1 MSSLSSLPAITFVEK
16 DSETIAAELVAKYE
30 EITGTTLYPSSPVLL
45 FLDTIAY
52 ELALHRS
59 YMDFAAKM
67 NLLAYATGDYLDH
80 LGALLGVTRS
90 EESCAITTLRF
101 TLSEAQNFAVLI
113 PAGTRANDG
122 TSGLNFATT
131 EDLQI
136 YAGDTYGDVQ
146 AQCTEAGESGN
157 DIVGGQI
164 CYLVDPI
171 TYVDSVVNLTTTSGG
186 ADAEDDDT
194 LRTRI
199 QLAPESF
206 SVAGPSGAYEYW
218 ALSANQDIADV
229 KVIGPED
236 EPGNVY
242 VYPLMTGG
250 ELPTEEILNLVE
262 ETLNDEK
269 VRPLSDHVFVVS
281 PETVSYNISLTY
293 YIERDSATSASA
305 IQSAVQTA
313 VEEYELWQKSK
324 LGRDINPS
332 ELIRRV
338 MEAGAL
344 RVEVTSPEHTVLEES
359 QIAVTESDAEI
370 IFGGLEDG

>member
-1 MSSLSSLPAITFVEK
+1 MSDLSSLPKITFVEK
-16 DSETIAAELVAKYE
+16 SAETIQAELVARYE

-59 YMDFAAKM
+59 YMDYAAKM
-67 NLLAYATGDYLDH
+67 NLLAYAAGDHLDH
-80 LGALLGVTRS
+80 LGALLGVTRN
-90 EESCAITTLRF
+90 EEASAITTLRF
-101 TLSEAQNFAVLI
+101 TLSEAQNFPVLI

-146 AQCTEAGESGN
+146 AECVEAGEAGN
-157 DIVGGQI
+157 NIIIGQI
-164 CYLVDPI
+164 CHLVDPI
-171 TYVDSVVNLTTTSGG
+171 TYVDSVSNISITSGG
-186 ADAEDDDT
+186 ADVEDDDT

-218 ALSANQDIADV
+218 ALTAHQDIADV
-229 KVIGPED
+229 AVIGPED

-242 VYPLMTGG
+242 VYPLMSDG
-250 ELPTEEILNLVE
+250 ELPTEEILNLVD

-281 PETVSYNISLTY
+281 PEQVTYNIALTY
-293 YIERDSATSASA
+293 YIERDSATSASS
-305 IQSAVQTA
+305 IQAAVETA
-313 VEEYELWQKSK
+313 VEEYELWQKAK

-344 RVEVTSPEHTVLEES
+344 RVEVTSPVHTVLEES
-359 QIAVTESDAEI
+359 QVAVIEGDAEI
-370 IFGGLEDG
+370 TFGGLEDG